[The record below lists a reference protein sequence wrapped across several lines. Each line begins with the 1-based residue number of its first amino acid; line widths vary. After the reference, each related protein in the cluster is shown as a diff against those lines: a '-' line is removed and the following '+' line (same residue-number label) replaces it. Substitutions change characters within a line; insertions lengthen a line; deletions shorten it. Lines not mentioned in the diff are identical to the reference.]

1 MKEKKAS
8 ADWYI
13 SATHWL
19 TATITMVIFSVVLGF
34 ILALIT
40 QNTTII
46 LIGFILLY
54 PLMMWLAVKYS
65 ARYLNKTYVIKNANQ
80 IVILSTIYIVIV
92 NGGLR
97 ILSFLSNGVITADHI
112 GFALAIIVFYFAS
125 RKYIKNNS
133 LDSITPNSEMKA

>member
-1 MKEKKAS
+1 MKEKKNS

-13 SATHWL
+13 AATHWL
-19 TATITMVIFSVVLGF
+19 TATITMVVFAVVLGI

-40 QNTTII
+40 QNQAVILVGYII
-46 LIGFILLY
+46 LY

-65 ARYLNKTYVIKNANQ
+65 VRYLDKTYIIKNANQ

-92 NGGLR
+92 GGGIR
-97 ILSFLSNGVITADHI
+97 VMGFISNGIITPDHI

-125 RKYIKNNS
+125 RKYIKNNIEQQPQVS
-133 LDSITPNSEMKA
+133 